1 MGSTAAQFLLA
12 LMRQER
18 VASPMIDLGFELV
31 IRESA

>member
-1 MGSTAAQFLLA
+1 MRRTAAELL
-12 LMRQER
+12 LSIMRQEK